1 MEGAETLFTVW
12 TDHKNLAYIQTAKR
26 LNSRQARLALFF
38 GRFNFN
44 LTYRPGSKNIKPDA
58 LSRQFCPDSDR
69 SLSSDTIIP
78 KACLVGSLTWDIE
91 SVVKTALQNDPGP
104 GGGPPG
110 CLFVPVSVHSQVL
123 KWGHTSRFTCHPGVS
138 RTLLFL
144 RRHFW
149 WPSMA
154 TDTRKYVR
162 ACTICAQGKTTHRP
176 PAGLLHPLPVPGR
189 PWSHIALDFMTGL
202 WTDFLKLCILWLLR
216 SYLPLQRLQSCW
228 STMFSGP
235 MVFPWTS
242 SPTGV
247 LSSPPKYGR
256 SFAWRWEPPS
266 VCPPV
271 IIPSLTAR
279 HKGPTKTWKPLG
291 DVFVLTTLHLGAR
304 TSPGS
309 NTLITP

>member
-138 RTLLFL
+138 CTLLFL

-202 WTDFLKLCILWLLR
+202 PLSEGNDTILTIVDRFSKAVHFVALAKLPSAAETAELLVNHVFR
-216 SYLPLQRLQSCW
+216 AHGIPVDIVSDR
-228 STMFSGP
+228 GP
-235 MVFPWTS
+235 QFTS
-242 SPTGV
+242 QVWKEFCLALGATVS
-247 LSSPPKYGR
+247 LSSGHHPQ
-256 SFAWRWEPPS
+256 
-266 VCPPV
+266 
-271 IIPSLTAR
+271 
-279 HKGPTKTWKPLG
+279 
-291 DVFVLTTLHLGAR
+291 
-304 TSPGS
+304 S
-309 NTLITP
+309 NGQA